1 MKKIEIYIRKLIL
14 KLLLLIIPKK
24 SVVNKI
30 DLKENSTILFIRLN
44 RIGDALITTPLLS
57 LIKKNTNHKIYVVAS
72 NYNYLVFSSKIVDNV
87 IVYDKKRITLFKLIR
102 LINKLKPDAIIDL
115 HDDVSTTVSFILT
128 FSKAKYKIGFN
139 KDNRKLY
146 NYIIEKPNPSKTH
159 VIERILQFTKIF
171 NIKYTKEEIRVFYYI
186 NEKALEKI
194 SNYIINNKL
203 DNYFKIGIN
212 ISAGNDARFWGIKNY
227 KDLITEISKYSQIKV
242 IILCSPNDIEK
253 AKQIS
258 NELVP
263 IFYDNSF
270 ENFSAMISKLDL
282 LITPDTSAVHI
293 ASAFNIPVFG
303 LYVKYNT
310 NDMIW
315 SPYNTEFECV
325 ITEQPTLKNIQ
336 LNEVLSKLKPFL
348 EKLLWKN

>member
-1 MKKIEIYIRKLIL
+1 LKKIEIYIRKLIL
-14 KLLLLIIPKK
+14 NLLLLIIPKK
-24 SVVNKI
+24 SVDNKI
-30 DLKENSTILFIRLN
+30 DLKENSKILFVRLN

-72 NYNYLVFSSKIVDNV
+72 NYNYFVFSSKIVDNV
-87 IVYDKKRITLFKLIR
+87 IVYDKKRITIFKLIR

-115 HDDVSTTVSFILT
+115 HDDVSTTVSFILAL
-128 FSKAKYKIGFN
+128 SKAKYKIGFN
-139 KDNRKLY
+139 KVNKKLY
-146 NYIIEKPNPSKTH
+146 NYIIEKPDSSKTH
-159 VIERILQFTKIF
+159 VVERILQFTKIF
-171 NIKYTKEEIRVFYYI
+171 NIKYTKEEIKVFYYI
-186 NEKALEKI
+186 DEKALKNAN
-194 SNYIINNKL
+194 NYLLNNKL

-212 ISAGNDARFWGIKNY
+212 ISAGSEARFWSIKNY
-227 KDLITEISKYSQIKV
+227 KNLITEIRKYSNVKV

-258 NELVP
+258 NGLIP
-263 IFYDNSF
+263 IYYDNSF
-270 ENFSAMISKLDL
+270 EKFSAMISKLNL
-282 LITPDTSAVHI
+282 LITPDTSVVHI

-325 ITEQPTLKNIQ
+325 ITEQPTLESIN
-336 LNEVLSKLKPFL
+336 LNEVFNKLKPFL

>member
-1 MKKIEIYIRKLIL
+1 MKKIEIYIRKIL
-14 KLLLLIIPKK
+14 LRILLFCFPKK
-24 SVVNKI
+24 SLVNDIK
-30 DLKENSTILFIRLN
+30 LKEDSAILFIRLN

-72 NYNYLVFSSKIVDNV
+72 NYNYFVFSSKIVDNV
-87 IVYDKKRITLFKLIR
+87 IVYDKKKITLFKLIR
-102 LINKLKPDAIIDL
+102 LINKLKPDVIIDL
-115 HDDVSTTVSFILT
+115 HDDVSTTVSFILA

-139 KDNRKLY
+139 KVNRKLY
-146 NYIIEKPNPSKTH
+146 NYIIEKPDSSKTH
-159 VIERILQFTKIF
+159 VVERLLHFTKIF

-186 NEKALEKI
+186 DEKALEKI
-194 SNYIINNKL
+194 NNYLLTNKL

-212 ISAGNDARFWGIKNY
+212 ISAGSEARFWGIKNY
-227 KDLITEISKYSQIKV
+227 KELITEITKYSQIKV

-253 AKQIS
+253 AEQIS
-258 NELVP
+258 NGLFP

-270 ENFSAMISKLDL
+270 ENFSAMISKLNL

-293 ASAFNIPVFG
+293 ASAFNVPVFG

-325 ITEQPTLKNIQ
+325 ITEQPTLKNIH

-348 EKLLWKN
+348 EKILWKN